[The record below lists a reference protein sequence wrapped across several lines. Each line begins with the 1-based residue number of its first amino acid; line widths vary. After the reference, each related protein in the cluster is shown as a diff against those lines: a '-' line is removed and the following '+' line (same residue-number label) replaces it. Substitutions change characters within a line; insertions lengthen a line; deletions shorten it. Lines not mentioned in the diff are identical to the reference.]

1 MTTETEGRI
10 PLADLLVFHQL
21 ARSLTSSLDLD
32 TILRTILEHME
43 RTIEAEL
50 WALLMLDDATQEL
63 YYALAKGGEEE
74 TLRDLRVK
82 VGEGVAGWVVQ
93 HGETLIVPEVA
104 QDPRPDLRLGS
115 RLDPS
120 IDPSIDKSRKV
131 RSVVALPLCGRK
143 GTHGAIEIV
152 NPRADQ
158 LTDYTIAFLHI
169 LADHAAIAIENARD
183 VARIQQLTITDDTTG
198 LYNVRHLYDVLGR
211 ELERSRRINAP
222 VSLAFLDLDRFKL
235 VNDEHGH
242 LVGSELLARA
252 GQRLQELSRGNDR
265 CFRYGGDEF
274 VLLMPETDAKAALAQ
289 ADALLHGLMETRFEM
304 KNGLSLQVSASVG
317 VASAPS
323 DGATLHAIIGAADT
337 RMYAVK
343 SNGRGQVK
351 GA

>member
-1 MTTETEGRI
+1 MSSETEGRI

-50 WALLMLDDATQEL
+50 WALLMLDDASQEL
-63 YYALAKGGEEE
+63 SYAVAKGGEQAS
-74 TLRDLRVK
+74 LRDLRVK

-93 HGETLIVPEVA
+93 HGETLIVPEA
-104 QDPRPDLRLGS
+104 EEDPRLE
-115 RLDPS
+115 
-120 IDPSIDKSRKV
+120 KSAKV
-131 RSVVALPLCGRK
+131 RSVIAMPLRGRK
-143 GTHGAIEIV
+143 ATHGALEIV
-152 NPRADQ
+152 NPRAEQ

-198 LYNVRHLYDVLGR
+198 LFNVRHLYDVLGR
-211 ELERSRRINAP
+211 ELERSTRTRLP

-235 VNDEHGH
+235 VNDHHGH
-242 LVGSELLARA
+242 LVGSELLART
-252 GQRLQELSRGNDR
+252 GQRLRDLSRRQDH

-274 VLLMPETDAKAALAQ
+274 VLVMPETGARAALAQ
-289 ADALLHGLMETRFEM
+289 SEALLRGLMATRFEM
-304 KNGLSLQVSASVG
+304 KSGLSLRVSASVG
-317 VASAPS
+317 VASAPD
-323 DGATLHAIIGAADT
+323 DGNTLHAIIGVADT

-343 SNGRGQVK
+343 SNGRGRVK

>member
-1 MTTETEGRI
+1 MVLTSSPKGSKMTTESEGRI

-43 RTIEAEL
+43 RTIEAQL
-50 WALLMLDDATQEL
+50 WALLMLDETTQEL
-63 YYALAKGGEEE
+63 YYALAKGGEEAAL
-74 TLRDLRVK
+74 TDLRVK

-93 HGETLIVPEVA
+93 HGETLIVPEA
-104 QDPRPDLRLGS
+104 EDDPRLK
-115 RLDPS
+115 
-120 IDPSIDKSRKV
+120 KSRKI

-152 NPRADQ
+152 NPRSDQ
-158 LTDYTIAFLHI
+158 LNDYTIAFLHI

-198 LYNVRHLYDVLGR
+198 LFNVRHLYNVLGR
-211 ELERSRRINAP
+211 ELERSRRNNTP

-242 LVGSELLARA
+242 LIGSELLACA
-252 GQRLQELSRGNDR
+252 GRRLQELSRPQDQ

-274 VLLMPETDAKAALAQ
+274 VLLMPDTDAKTAIAQ
-289 ADALLHGLMETRFEM
+289 AAALLHGLMETRFSM
-304 KNGLSLQVSASVG
+304 KNGLSLDVSASVG
-317 VASAPS
+317 VASAPA
-323 DGATLHAIIGAADT
+323 DGATLHAVIGAADA

-343 SNGRGQVK
+343 TNGRSQVK
-351 GA
+351 GAC